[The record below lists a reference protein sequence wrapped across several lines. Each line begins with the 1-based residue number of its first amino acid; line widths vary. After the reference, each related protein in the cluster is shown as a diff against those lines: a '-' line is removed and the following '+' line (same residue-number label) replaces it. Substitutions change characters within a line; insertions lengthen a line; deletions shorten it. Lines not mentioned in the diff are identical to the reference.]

1 MKLSSIVK
9 ETIKV
14 GGTIAKVGVELGADA
29 IGAVAGK
36 IDDNPEDKEKFVTGG
51 KDLGKK
57 IKNKTNEIADDSVGF
72 VDNAVESGKQVFD
85 DLNKKVKKKTGKFN
99 QEGSKNPSS
108 KKETNSKD
116 RNYITINSNTKDI
129 KES

>member
-1 MKLSSIVK
+1 MVKVKLSDIVK

-29 IGAVAGK
+29 IGAIAGK
-36 IDDNPEDKEKFVTGG
+36 IDDNPEDKEKFVTSG

-72 VDNAVESGKQVFD
+72 VDNAVESSKQVFD
-85 DLNKKVKKKTGKFN
+85 DLSKKVKEKTSKSS
-99 QEGSKNPSS
+99 QESNKNPSN
-108 KKETNSKD
+108 KKEED
-116 RNYITINSNTKDI
+116 RSYITINTNTETKD
-129 KES
+129 K